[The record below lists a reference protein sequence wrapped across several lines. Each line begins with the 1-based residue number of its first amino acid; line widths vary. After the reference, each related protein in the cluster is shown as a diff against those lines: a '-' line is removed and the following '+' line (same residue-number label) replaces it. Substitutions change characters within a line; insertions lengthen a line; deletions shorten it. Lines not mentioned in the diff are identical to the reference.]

1 MLWRCWLGG
10 RKGIRPVKKLSGGA
24 LAWLSIWSEM
34 QTCIW
39 SSWCHCHA
47 LSLASVESR
56 LVLPFWYRL
65 TRVVPEKGPLNG
77 CVCVGLVE
85 KVMPNTSA
93 KFFKKTMQTDRLL
106 PSHTVSPVVGNTAN
120 RQQSCVWSHSRF
132 YPQTVSV
139 CADTLLTP
147 AICYHN
153 DRLLRM
159 YHSKRAYRKKPRTH
173 TVVRATETW
182 PTARFNIVK
191 VIFLSHIIYI
201 ITSRGWLEK

>member
-1 MLWRCWLGG
+1 MVIYLERDADLHMVQLMPLPRTVSCFS
-10 RKGIRPVKKLSGGA
+10 GIQIGFAFLVPAHPGSPGKRAVK
-24 LAWLSIWSEM
+24 
-34 QTCIW
+34 
-39 SSWCHCHA
+39 
-47 LSLASVESR
+47 R
-56 LVLPFWYRL
+56 
-65 TRVVPEKGPLNG
+65 
-77 CVCVGLVE
+77 VCVGLVE

-106 PSHTVSPVVGNTAN
+106 PSHTVSPAVGNTAN

-159 YHSKRAYRKKPRTH
+159 YHSKRAYRKNPRTH
-173 TVVRATETW
+173 TLVRATETW